1 MWALLWFHPVTESK
15 FEQISGGSGT
25 MEGGRVQMEGVCL
38 QGRLLKCIMA
48 LGPSCSCLFSWLPCA
63 TPFFCLFMDLKE
75 PEPISPRVEI

>member
-38 QGRLLKCIMA
+38 QGRPLKCII
-48 LGPSCSCLFSWLPCA
+48 GPGSFLFLSFLLASLCHTLLLPFHGPKRTRA
-63 TPFFCLFMDLKE
+63 H
-75 PEPISPRVEI
+75 